1 MKIDQGFF
9 KIGFTDHHA
18 ILGIAVDTDPKQVR
32 KRYLKIARKLHP
44 DSLSSASDADKQQAS
59 EILSKLVNPA
69 YEKLSQDRDA
79 AEHALI
85 LKQRGQQLS
94 AQLNSLAPTTDAA
107 KELLTTN
114 NLDHV
119 YTTSV
124 QALANQQYDSLD
136 GILGMIGQI
145 SELNMVYVARRAAS
159 GAPAAPRP
167 AAPPA
172 RGAAATASTG
182 SATAP
187 PPPPA
192 PPPTRRESLLDSYL
206 NRAKEYT
213 ATGNYSLAIKELRE
227 ALSSNPNSA
236 ACHSQLADIYLKA
249 KQPTMAKVHL
259 KRALEID
266 PKDKAALEIE
276 KQLGKSGQASGG
288 KGSASKG
295 DNSKGGLFGLFGG
308 KKK

>member
-9 KIGFTDHHA
+9 KIGFIDHHA

-44 DSLSSASDADKQQAS
+44 DSLSAASDADKQQAS

-94 AQLNSLAPTTDAA
+94 AQLNSLDPTTDAA

-124 QALANQQYDSLD
+124 QTLANQQYDSLD

-159 GAPAAPRP
+159 GAPATPRP
-167 AAPPA
+167 AATPA
-172 RGAAATASTG
+172 RGAATSSATA
-182 SATAP
+182 ATAP

-192 PPPTRRESLLDSYL
+192 PPPTRREAVLDSYL
-206 NRAKEYT
+206 NRAKEYA

-227 ALSSNPNSA
+227 ALSSNPNNA

-249 KQPTMAKVHL
+249 KQPTMAKVHV

-276 KQLGKSGQASGG
+276 KQLGKSTQASGG